1 MFSFSHSLVL
11 SPGVIRLHLYLCF
24 VTKLHLYLC
33 CCLCGGEESIPGAGA
48 EWCKSGCSVGFGQT
62 RLCRRVY

>member
-11 SPGVIRLHLYLCF
+11 STGVIKLHLYQCL

-33 CCLCGGEESIPGAGA
+33 CSVSAGEESVPGAGA
-48 EWCKSGCSVGFGQT
+48 EWCKSGCSVGLGQT
-62 RLCRRVY
+62 RLCW